1 MIGLARKKKGLGGF
15 LGSLAGTPYDRLSR
29 HIEKTE
35 ENTEIEQLGREL
47 NKIAK
52 FVRLQHGQENI
63 DEEEHDILIEAIED
77 VHPDGRT
84 FDKLQSDSEEAYDAE
99 NMPDAPEPEL
109 GGPVNLDEL
118 MRASSDSSQGS
129 WGSSEYDDYK
139 RQMAEEFY
147 KDSDEAIAAGDHD
160 QMVSQDPV
168 AGRVFHDVED
178 TADEVKKDIIREQ
191 EGDVGEEG
199 ERHVEE
205 ESDDEDYYVDDDNV
219 EWWRDDDGQWWY
231 RSPGND
237 DWYSGD

>member
-1 MIGLARKKKGLGGF
+1 MARKKKGLGGF

-35 ENTEIEQLGREL
+35 EGTEIDELGREL

-52 FVRLQHGQENI
+52 IVRREYEQENI
-63 DEEEHDILIEAIED
+63 DEEEHDLLIEAIED

-84 FDKLQSDSEEAYDAE
+84 FSKLQSESEEDYDAE

-118 MRASSDSSQGS
+118 MRSRTDSFQGS
-129 WGSSEYDDYK
+129 WGSNEYDDYK

-147 KDSDEAIAAGDHD
+147 KDSDEAVASGDHD
-160 QMVSQDPV
+160 QMQSQDPV

-178 TADEVKKDIIREQ
+178 TADEVKKNIMREQ
-191 EGDVGEEG
+191 GEDVDE
-199 ERHVEE
+199 VE
-205 ESDDEDYYVDDDNV
+205 ESDDEDYYVDDENV
-219 EWWRDDDGQWWY
+219 EWWRDDDGQWGY
-231 RSPGND
+231 RTPGND
-237 DWYSGD
+237 DWYPSD

>member
-1 MIGLARKKKGLGGF
+1 MGLARKKKGLGGF
-15 LGSLAGTPYDRLSR
+15 LGSLTGTPYDRLSR

-35 ENTEIEQLGREL
+35 ENTEIEELGREL
-47 NKIAK
+47 NKISK
-52 FVRLQHGQENI
+52 IIRREYDQENI

-77 VHPDGRT
+77 VHPEGRT
-84 FDKLQSDSEEAYDAE
+84 FSKLQSDTEEAFDAE

-118 MRASSDSSQGS
+118 MRGSSDSSQGS

-147 KDSDEAIAAGDHD
+147 KDSDEAIASGDHD

-178 TADEVKKDIIREQ
+178 TAVEVKKEIRRERG
-191 EGDVGEEG
+191 EDVEE
-199 ERHVEE
+199 EE

-219 EWWRDDDGQWWY
+219 EWWRDDDDQWWY
-231 RSPGND
+231 RTPGND
-237 DWYSGD
+237 DWYPSD

>member
-1 MIGLARKKKGLGGF
+1 MTGLARKKKGLGGF
-15 LGSLAGTPYDRLSR
+15 LGSLAGTAYDRLSR

-52 FVRLQHGQENI
+52 IVRREYDQENI
-63 DEEEHDILIEAIED
+63 DEEEHDILIEAIEE

-84 FDKLQSDSEEAYDAE
+84 FPKLQSESNEDYDAE
-99 NMPDAPEPEL
+99 NMPDAPELEL
-109 GGPVNLDEL
+109 GGPVNLDDL
-118 MRASSDSSQGS
+118 MRSRTDSFQGS
-129 WGSSEYDDYK
+129 WGSNEYDDYK

-160 QMVSQDPV
+160 QMVAQDPV

-178 TADEVKKDIIREQ
+178 TASQVKKDIRREQ
-191 EGDVGEEG
+191 GED
-199 ERHVEE
+199 VEE
-205 ESDDEDYYVDDDNV
+205 EPEEEDYYVDDDNV

-231 RSPGND
+231 RTPGND
-237 DWYSGD
+237 DWYPGD

>member
-1 MIGLARKKKGLGGF
+1 MGLARKKKGLGGF
-15 LGSLAGTPYDRLSR
+15 LGSLTGTPYDRLSR

-35 ENTEIEQLGREL
+35 ENTEIEDLGREL
-47 NKIAK
+47 NKISK
-52 FVRLQHGQENI
+52 IIRREYDQENI
-63 DEEEHDILIEAIED
+63 DEEEHDILIEAIEE
-77 VHPDGRT
+77 VHPEGRT
-84 FDKLQSDSEEAYDAE
+84 FSKLQSDTEEAFDAD

-118 MRASSDSSQGS
+118 MRANSDSSQGS

-147 KDSDEAIAAGDHD
+147 KDSDEAIASGDHD

-178 TADEVKKDIIREQ
+178 TAVEVKKEIRREQ
-191 EGDVGEEG
+191 GED
-199 ERHVEE
+199 VEE
-205 ESDDEDYYVDDDNV
+205 EEEPDDEDYYVDDDNV

-231 RSPGND
+231 RTPGND
-237 DWYSGD
+237 DWYPSD

>member
-1 MIGLARKKKGLGGF
+1 MARKKKGLGGF
-15 LGSLAGTPYDRLSR
+15 LGSLTGTPYDRLSR

-35 ENTEIEQLGREL
+35 ENTEIEELGREL
-47 NKIAK
+47 NKISK
-52 FVRLQHGQENI
+52 IIRREYDQENI
-63 DEEEHDILIEAIED
+63 DEEEHDILIEAIEE
-77 VHPDGRT
+77 VHPEGRT
-84 FDKLQSDSEEAYDAE
+84 FSKLQSDTEEAFDAD

-118 MRASSDSSQGS
+118 MRANSDSSQGS

-147 KDSDEAIAAGDHD
+147 KDSDEAIASGDHD

-178 TADEVKKDIIREQ
+178 TAVEVKKEIRREQ
-191 EGDVGEEG
+191 GED
-199 ERHVEE
+199 VEE
-205 ESDDEDYYVDDDNV
+205 EEEPDDEDYYVDDDNV

-231 RSPGND
+231 RTPGND
-237 DWYSGD
+237 DWYPSD